1 MSKLPSIYQS
11 QIHLR
16 HYARWN
22 DELQRR
28 ETWEETV
35 DRYIEQISRQV
46 VKMGSELSLKEK
58 AEIRDA
64 IENLRDMP
72 SMRALM
78 TAGPALEKDNVA
90 AYNCAYVAVDHIR
103 AFDETL
109 YILCCGTGVGFSVER
124 QFTNK
129 LPDVPDELYPTDTKI
144 VVDDSK
150 IGWAKAYRELLHLL
164 WAGQVPK
171 WDVSRVRPAGSRL
184 KTFGGR
190 ASGPGPL
197 EDLFRFTIQI
207 FQGAVGRKLTS
218 TECHELMCKIGDI
231 VVVGGVRRSA
241 LISHYNPSDDRM
253 ANIKAGEY
261 WRSSPHL
268 RLANNSAV
276 WTDEPT
282 VERFLEQQWL
292 PLIKGKS
299 GEPGIIN
306 RKALQNKAKENG
318 RREWDRDFGVNPC
331 GEIILNSCQFCN
343 LSEAIARPGD
353 EFEDLIEKVRIATIL
368 GTIQGTFTNFRYLR
382 KKWQKN
388 CEEERLLGVSLTGV
402 VDNPILNGSRGD
414 AELRGTLE
422 ALKHVAIDTNKEWAE
437 RLGVN
442 QSVAIT
448 CNKPSGTVSQLAH
461 SGSGINE
468 WWSEY
473 YIRRNRGNKV
483 DPASQFLYSQGVPAE
498 DDMMDPDNA
507 WVFSWPIK
515 APDGALTRDEMPA
528 LKKLELW
535 LAYSEAWCEHNP
547 SVTVNVKEDEW
558 MEVGAFVHKHFDRM
572 AGIAFLPFDDHVY
585 HQAPYEKISHEQ
597 YLELV
602 DQMPEDIDWSL
613 LADLE
618 TEDHTENARELACS
632 AGSCEID
639 FSSSEVSQEEAL
651 TIAA

>member
-1 MSKLPSIYQS
+1 MSHQLPTPYQS
-11 QIHLR
+11 QIHIR

-22 DELQRR
+22 DELERR

-35 DRYIEQISRQV
+35 GRYITQISKQV
-46 VKMGSELSLKEK
+46 SKMGSELSLKET

-64 IENLRDMP
+64 IETLRVMP

-78 TAGPALEKDNVA
+78 TSGPALEKDNVA
-90 AYNCAYVAVDHIR
+90 GYNCAYVAVDHPR

-124 QFTNK
+124 QHTNK
-129 LPDVPDELYPTDTKI
+129 LPEVPDELYPTETTI

-150 IGWAKAYRELLHLL
+150 IGWAKSYRELLHLL
-164 WAGQVPK
+164 WAGQIPK
-171 WDVSRVRPAGSRL
+171 WDTSKVRKAGERL

-197 EDLFRFTIQI
+197 EDLFRFTVQV

-218 TECHELMCKIGDI
+218 TEAHELMCKIGDI

-241 LISHYNPSDDRM
+241 LISLYNPSDDRM
-253 ANIKAGEY
+253 ANVKSGEY
-261 WRSSPHL
+261 WRGSPHL

-276 WTDEPT
+276 WTDKPT

-306 RKALQNKAKENG
+306 RSALQSKAKENG
-318 RREWDRDFGVNPC
+318 RRDHEQDFGVNPC
-331 GEIILNSCQFCN
+331 GEIILRSCQFCN
-343 LSEAIARPGD
+343 LSEVVARPED
-353 EFEDLIEKVRIATIL
+353 DFDDLINKVRLATIL
-368 GTIQGTFTNFRYLR
+368 GTIQGTFTGFRYLR

-402 VDNPILNGSRGD
+402 VDNPILNGSLGD

-422 ALKHVAIDTNKEWAE
+422 ALKHVAIDTNAEWSE
-437 RLGVN
+437 RLGIN

-448 CNKPSGTVSQLAH
+448 CNKPSGTVSQLVH

-483 DPASQFLYSQGVPAE
+483 DPASQVLYASGVPCE

-507 WVFSWPIK
+507 WVFSWPIN
-515 APDGALTRDEMPA
+515 APEGALTRDEMPA
-528 LKKLELW
+528 LKKLDLW
-535 LAYSEAWCEHNP
+535 LAYAEAWCEHNP
-547 SVTVNVKEDEW
+547 SVTVNVKESEW
-558 MEVGAFVHKHFDRM
+558 LAVGAFVHEHFDRM
-572 AGIAFLPFDDHVY
+572 AGVAFLPFDDHVY
-585 HQAPYEKISHEQ
+585 HQAPYEAITKDA
-597 YLELV
+597 YDELV
-602 DQMPEDIDWSL
+602 AQMPESIDWTL
-613 LADLE
+613 LGDLE
-618 TEDHTENARELACS
+618 TEDRTENARELACS

-639 FSSSEVSQEEAL
+639 LPSANGSEKDL